1 MPSHPRFVG
10 YRWRRG
16 GVRRM
21 HSVDKILQQ
30 TEGMRRIQDGVFL
43 NGTYWGRDVVA
54 GVAKAEAK

>member
-43 NGTYWGRDVVA
+43 NGTYWVGTLWQA
-54 GVAKAEAK
+54 W